1 MIPIKM
7 EILRFFRTLLSI
19 TEYLVDVFVNYDNV
33 ENALNPLTDLISTCG
48 DFIAQFRD
56 GRKPTSEEIRLATE
70 GAELL
75 KMVAR
80 QIVDISNTVGA
91 EPPQP
96 LQPLPQTGVAELY
109 KSTRGRLPSH
119 LHMEETLNLAET
131 AISPYGQGVTKEALE
146 LAKEKGLKK
155 CIAMLV
161 ESQFI
166 HRTAEDI
173 VKFLFLHLDQLDQ
186 VELGDYISGD
196 GGKLDEEIKLMNQIR
211 YRFLRRISLADSP

>member
-1 MIPIKM
+1 MHSEATVIPIKM

-119 LHMEETLNLAET
+119 LHT
-131 AISPYGQGVTKEALE
+131 
-146 LAKEKGLKK
+146 
-155 CIAMLV
+155 
-161 ESQFI
+161 
-166 HRTAEDI
+166 
-173 VKFLFLHLDQLDQ
+173 
-186 VELGDYISGD
+186 
-196 GGKLDEEIKLMNQIR
+196 
-211 YRFLRRISLADSP
+211 